1 VTTSLRV
8 VLILLGLSLL
18 ALTLTGL
25 PFYGRLSYLW
35 ASLLVLSWAWS
46 KLALRGVTLER
57 RTRTLRAHVGQV
69 FEERFYVENRGRL
82 PRLWLHV
89 RDRSDLPGSQGSR
102 VLSLIGGRERRSY
115 RARSRL
121 VQRGIF
127 SLGPTDIVSGDLFGL
142 FPVSRTRPSAGSL
155 LVYPMMFDVHAFPSP
170 PGLLPG
176 GEALRLRT
184 HQVTPNASGVREY
197 VPGDPLNRIHWLS
210 TARRN
215 ELIVKE
221 FELDP
226 MAEVWIFLDAE
237 ARAQAE
243 QPYSLPS
250 QAVEAMWSPWKEVR
264 LPPSTEEYAVSIAAS
279 LARHFLRRDR
289 AVGLVSHHQ
298 ASQRTPNV
306 LPPDR
311 GGRQLGKILEALAPL
326 HAEGDLPISAL
337 VTAHAQHI
345 VRGST
350 VIIVTP
356 SANEELALVAD
367 LLSRRGLRPVIVLLD
382 AASFGGPGDTKSL
395 ADAIS
400 GFGVP
405 VCRVKN
411 GDDLAA
417 ALSVELDTLARTGPV
432 LSHFQV
438 TSRMVRS

>member
-1 VTTSLRV
+1 
-8 VLILLGLSLL
+8 
-18 ALTLTGL
+18 
-25 PFYGRLSYLW
+25 
-35 ASLLVLSWAWS
+35 
-46 KLALRGVTLER
+46 
-57 RTRTLRAHVGQV
+57 
-69 FEERFYVENRGRL
+69 
-82 PRLWLHV
+82 
-89 RDRSDLPGSQGSR
+89 
-102 VLSLIGGRERRSY
+102 
-115 RARSRL
+115 
-121 VQRGIF
+121 
-127 SLGPTDIVSGDLFGL
+127 
-142 FPVSRTRPSAGSL
+142 
-155 LVYPMMFDVHAFPSP
+155 
-170 PGLLPG
+170 
-176 GEALRLRT
+176 
-184 HQVTPNASGVREY
+184 
-197 VPGDPLNRIHWLS
+197 
-210 TARRN
+210 
-215 ELIVKE
+215 LIVKE

-382 AASFGGPGDTKSL
+382 AASFGGLGDTKSL

>member
-1 VTTSLRV
+1 
-8 VLILLGLSLL
+8 
-18 ALTLTGL
+18 
-25 PFYGRLSYLW
+25 
-35 ASLLVLSWAWS
+35 
-46 KLALRGVTLER
+46 
-57 RTRTLRAHVGQV
+57 VGQV
-69 FEERFYVENRGRL
+69 FEERFYLENKGRL

-102 VLSLIGGRERRSY
+102 VLTLIGGRERRSY

-127 SLGPTDIVSGDLFGL
+127 SLGPTDVVSGDLFGL
-142 FPVSRTRPSAGSL
+142 FPVSRTMPSAGSL

-197 VPGDPLNRIHWLS
+197 VSGDPLNRIHWLS

-250 QAVEAMWSPWKEVR
+250 QAVEAMWSPWKEVK
-264 LPPSTEEYAVSIAAS
+264 LPPSTEEYAVSITAS

-311 GGRQLGKILEALAPL
+311 GGRQLGKILEILAPL
-326 HAEGDLPISAL
+326 HAQGNLPISAL

-350 VIIVTP
+350 AIIVTP

-367 LLSRRGLRPVIVLLD
+367 LLSQRGLRPVIVLLD
-382 AASFGGPGDTKSL
+382 AASFGGRGDTKSL

-400 GFGVP
+400 GLGVP
-405 VCRVKN
+405 VCQVKN
-411 GDDLAA
+411 GDNLAA
-417 ALSVELDTLARTGPV
+417 ALSVQLDTLARTGPV
-432 LSHFQV
+432 LSRAQI
-438 TSRMVRS
+438 TSRLVRG

>member
-1 VTTSLRV
+1 M

-102 VLSLIGGRERRSY
+102 VLTLIGGRERRSY

>member
-8 VLILLGLSLL
+8 VLVLLGLSLV

-35 ASLLVLSWAWS
+35 ASLLVLSWTWS
-46 KLALRGVTLER
+46 KLALRGVTLGR
-57 RTRTLRAHVGQV
+57 KTRTLRAHVGQV
-69 FEERFYVENRGRL
+69 FEERFYVENKGRL

-102 VLSLIGGRERRSY
+102 VLTLIGGRERRSY

-127 SLGPTDIVSGDLFGL
+127 SLGPTDVVSGDLFGL
-142 FPVSRTRPSAGSL
+142 FPVSRTMPSAGSL
-155 LVYPMMFDVHAFPSP
+155 LVYPMMFDVYAFPSP

-215 ELIVKE
+215 ELIAKE

-237 ARAQAE
+237 AHAQAE

-250 QAVEAMWSPWKEVR
+250 QAVEAMWSPWKEVK

-279 LARHFLRRDR
+279 LAQHFLRRDR

-350 VIIVTP
+350 VIIITP
-356 SANEELALVAD
+356 SVEQELALVAD
-367 LLSRRGLRPVIVLLD
+367 LLSQRGLRPVIVLLD
-382 AASFGGPGDTKSL
+382 AATFDGPLGTRSL
-395 ADAIS
+395 GDAIS
-400 GFGVP
+400 GLGVP

-417 ALSVELDTLARTGPV
+417 ALSVDLDSLARTGPV
-432 LSHFQV
+432 LSRFQV
-438 TSRMVRS
+438 TSRLVRG

>member
-25 PFYGRLSYLW
+25 PFYGRLTYLW
-35 ASLLVLSWAWS
+35 ASLLVLSWIWS
-46 KLALRGVTLER
+46 KLALRGVAVER
-57 RTRTLRAHVGQV
+57 RTRTLRAHVGQI
-69 FEERFYVENRGRL
+69 FEERFYVENKGRL

-102 VLSLIGGRERRSY
+102 VLTLIGGRERRTY

-127 SLGPTDIVSGDLFGL
+127 SLGPTDVVSGDLFGL
-142 FPVSRTRPSAGSL
+142 FPVSRTMPSAGSL

-215 ELIVKE
+215 RLIVKE

-237 ARAQAE
+237 ADAQAE

-250 QAVEAMWSPWKEVR
+250 QAVEATWSPWKEVR
-264 LPPSTEEYAVSIAAS
+264 LPPSTEEYAVSIVAS
-279 LARHFLRRDR
+279 LAQHFLRRDR

-298 ASQRTPNV
+298 ASQRTPDV

-326 HAEGDLPISAL
+326 HAGGDLPIAAL
-337 VTAHAQHI
+337 VAAHAQHMP
-345 VRGST
+345 RGST
-350 VIIVTP
+350 AIIVTP
-356 SANEELALVAD
+356 SVDQEVALVAD
-367 LLSRRGLRPVIVLLD
+367 LLSQRGLRPVIVLLD
-382 AASFGGPGDTKSL
+382 AATFGGPSGTRSL
-395 ADAIS
+395 ADAVTA
-400 GFGVP
+400 FGVP
-405 VCRVKN
+405 VCEVKN

-417 ALSVELDTLARTGPV
+417 ALSLELDITVRTGPV
-432 LSHFQV
+432 LSHAQV
-438 TSRMVRS
+438 TRRMVRS